1 MGGGSDGKVDHT
13 IRVSLLCEPKKRKL
27 DQVIIDDLASL
38 YRSTRL
44 VTRTHMHM
52 YVPQVRERAK
62 DKVIHTYVY
71 IWVSDIFLY
80 VYMYRWLLF

>member
-38 YRSTRL
+38 YRSMGL

-62 DKVIHTYVY
+62 DKVIHT
-71 IWVSDIFLY
+71 
-80 VYMYRWLLF
+80 